1 MRDGRSPEAHLA
13 AAGLPVERARGRL
26 ADAGLWDDGTGM
38 TAEVREVLEEISGA
52 ASPEAALLVV
62 TDLARLHP
70 EVFAEVRADPQWRAR
85 LVAVAGASRPL
96 GDLLAQ
102 HPNALRGLRAPRP
115 VDPALVATEV
125 ETALVQLEEEDEQA
139 AAIARVRRRTTAEI
153 AARDLTGEATVDE
166 VGRDLARLAEG
177 VLTGVVGAL
186 FEDPGRPPVLRL
198 SVIGMGKLG
207 GEELNYVSDVDVI
220 FVHEAVDEEEAARRG
235 AQALCQH
242 LIRLLNA
249 STTMG
254 RAYEIDPTLRPEG
267 REGPLSRNLAS
278 FTAYWERWART
289 WEFQALLKARPV
301 AGDRG
306 LGERFLTA
314 AEPYVYPERLAPE
327 VVDEVREMKGRVESK
342 PIVQREGER
351 QIKLGPGGLRD
362 IEFSVQLLQLVHGR
376 ADRVLRARGTL
387 PALATLAERGY
398 IAEDD
403 AETFASAYRF
413 LRTVEHRLQLAEER
427 RTHTVPEDP
436 DRLERLAR
444 SLGYRAEGDV
454 PAREPFES
462 ELRRVQSSVRD
473 VHAKLFYRPLL
484 QLHAVVPAADAALVA
499 PGQRLSDEAAATRVE
514 ALGFHDG
521 PTVLR
526 DLRALTTGVSR
537 RAKILEVVLPA
548 FLHALSETPD
558 PDGGLRAFR
567 RLVEG
572 QVDDAVLVAA
582 LRDQPPTVQLLAL
595 ILGTSEMAGE
605 LLTGQPQG
613 LEWVTDTTA
622 RAEPRRREP
631 LVAAA
636 RGLLR
641 WQDDLEQRGTA
652 LRRLKRRELT
662 RIVVRDLAGDA
673 PVDVVTA
680 ELTALAEACLAVG
693 VEAVLEEH
701 APQAETPPARI
712 AVVGMG
718 KLGGSELH
726 YVSDLDVIFV
736 HEAHDGVDESDATR
750 FAIAVGEKVLG
761 SLSAVTAEGTAF
773 EIDAELRPEGRSG
786 PLSRSLR
793 SATAYYERWS
803 QTWEHLALLKARH
816 VAGDD
821 ELGRRFVEL
830 TRRAAYPE
838 GLPPAEEVEIRRM
851 KARIEK
857 ERVPRRT
864 DPARHLKLGPGGLS
878 DVEWTVQLL
887 QHRHGGREPM
897 LRTPSTMAAL
907 DALQDVG
914 IVVGTDADWLRAG
927 YRFLSEVRNRLYL
940 LRQRDVDALPASNP
954 VLERL
959 ARSLGYGR
967 GGRQSFEEDYL
978 RTTRRVRRV
987 TERLF
992 YGSD

>member
-13 AAGLPVERARGRL
+13 AAGLRVGRARDRL
-26 ADAGLWDDGTGM
+26 ADAGLWDDTEGM
-38 TAEVREVLEEISGA
+38 TREVRELVDEISGA

-62 TDLARLHP
+62 TDLAALHP
-70 EVFAEVRADPQWRAR
+70 DVFAEVCADPAWRAR

-96 GDLLAQ
+96 GDLLAH
-102 HPNALRGLRAPRP
+102 HPDALRGLRAPGP

-125 ETALVQLEEEDEQA
+125 ETALVRLEDPDEQA

-153 AARDLTGEATVDE
+153 AARDLTGAATVDE
-166 VGRDLARLAEG
+166 VGRDLSRLAEG

-235 AQALCQH
+235 AQELCQH

-267 REGPLSRNLAS
+267 REGPLSRTLGS

-306 LGERFLTA
+306 LGERFLAA
-314 AEPYVYPERLAPE
+314 AEPHVYPERLDPE
-327 VVDEVREMKGRVESK
+327 VVDEVREMKGRVEAK
-342 PIVQREGER
+342 PIVRREGDR

-376 ADRVLRARGTL
+376 ADHDLRVGGTL
-387 PALATLAERGY
+387 PALARLAERGY

-413 LRTVEHRLQLAEER
+413 LRAVEHRLQLAEER

-436 DRLERLAR
+436 GRLERLAR
-444 SLGYRAEGDV
+444 SLGYRAESDV

-484 QLHAVVPAADAALVA
+484 HLHAAVPAADAALVA
-499 PGQRLSDEAAATRVE
+499 PGQRLSVEAATTRVE

-521 PTVLR
+521 RTILR
-526 DLRALTTGVSR
+526 DLRALTAGVSR

-572 QVDDAVLVAA
+572 QVDDAGLVTA

-595 ILGTSEMAGE
+595 LLGTSEVAGE

-613 LEWVTDTTA
+613 LEWVTDATA

-652 LRRLKRRELT
+652 LRRLKRRELA

-673 PVDVVTA
+673 PVDVVTT
-680 ELTALAEACLAVG
+680 ELTALAEACLEVG
-693 VEAVLEEH
+693 VETVLEELTSDGD
-701 APQAETPPARI
+701 APARI

-718 KLGGSELH
+718 KLGGGELH

-736 HEAHDGVDESDATR
+736 HEANEGVDESEASR
-750 FAIAVGEKVLG
+750 FAIAVGERVLG
-761 SLSAVTAEGTAF
+761 SLSTVTAEGTAF

-803 QTWEHLALLKARH
+803 ETWEHLALLKARH
-816 VAGDD
+816 VAGDA

-830 TRRAAYPE
+830 ARRFAYPDQ
-838 GLPPAEEVEIRRM
+838 LTSAEQVEIRRM

-864 DPARHLKLGPGGLS
+864 DPARHLKLGPGGIA

-887 QHRHGGREPM
+887 QRAHGGRESM
-897 LRTPSTMAAL
+897 LRTPSTTAAL